1 MGLVLE
7 VLVVFAFFKILATKS
22 DTWQGTDS
30 FWSKLGCMRLPAK
43 ATEG

>member
-1 MGLVLE
+1 MGWVLE

-22 DTWQGTDS
+22 VQGTDS